1 MAIYGGA
8 LYSGE
13 TIISDC
19 GLVKKGGSNTSRIY
33 LGECLVYP
41 SKTYSLSLQY
51 FGSSS
56 SSVCRQTG
64 EYPKNMYWVDCS
76 TLNVGDYVWSN
87 STKNTLTADGYYG
100 SGNSN
105 SIYYYIVNGV
115 VSSIGTCPPVYTYQR
130 YSYDWAF
137 EKPEPISC
145 FFNNQPTLVYSYI
158 FKPNDFYE
166 ILEIDGLKKYYLLA
180 VPHLTRTIN
189 VDNYT
194 RTDGECDFINDNAHW
209 INLVD
214 NNLIPQ
220 KSCSQG
226 VLHNILYDDNRYSVT
241 WKQYL
246 LNGVISATQPII
258 SLGPCGSPTP
268 TPTPT
273 GPTPTPTPT
282 STGPTPT
289 PTSTPV
295 GCVPITDFD
304 YIINGTSNSTGF
316 TINGTQTI
324 NILIPNYYPSNTSTP
339 IYYQY
344 ILDNYNPG
352 TTTDNNK
359 TFDGVYFGNHSLTI
373 IASNCGSSITKNI
386 TFTTVDTTPT
396 ETYYVLIKCGATD
409 VAYVRKLQ
417 NNTPQTLSYGQVIKF
432 ADGGPGGC
440 WKYFGNEST
449 TVTSNQIGFIYSDC
463 NSCDPPPVTYTYTRY
478 NVDQSNCS
486 YNTPTEVWSTEDINN
501 GFQIINGI
509 LYYILK
515 TSHNNYT
522 NQISGATASTCTPIC
537 VPDWTTYA
545 VNCEDCVS
553 VWYQRD
559 GCGNTRTKTV
569 DDGSNYCL
577 PAISI
582 EYPDI
587 DGTAWGFRIN
597 NKRPNTTIN
606 FYYEGGAF
614 IGNTTTNYFIGY
626 DLTSNVNIYA
636 QENYCGVI
644 ATSNYIKVTGFSP
657 LLNLDLKI
665 CYDNGIPYWITTTTY
680 SNNYSGF
687 FYLYYNNGDLVL
699 NGGRLV
705 CCNTGIQD
713 ILNNPR
719 LEEIYAVINDQT
731 WGRIESN
738 RVTISYNNT
747 SC

>member
-8 LYSGE
+8 LYSGG

-76 TLNVGDYVWSN
+76 TLNVGDYVWSDQ
-87 STKNTLTADGYYG
+87 TKTTLTVDGYYG

-105 SIYYYIVNGV
+105 SVYYYIANGV
-115 VSSIGTCPPVYTYQR
+115 VSSIGTCPPVYTYYR
-130 YSYDWAF
+130 YRYGWINF
-137 EKPEPISC
+137 ETDPNC
-145 FFNNQPTLVYSYI
+145 FFDNQPILVYSYI
-158 FKPNDFYE
+158 FKPNGFYQFYDGVNINRYY
-166 ILEIDGLKKYYLLA
+166 ILD

-189 VDNYT
+189 IDGYSSVDQYCAVFNY
-194 RTDGECDFINDNAHW
+194 DAHW

-214 NNLIPQ
+214 NNLIPL

-226 VLHNILYDDNRYSVT
+226 VLHDILYDDNRYSVT

-258 SLGPCGSPTP
+258 SLGPCSSPTP

-273 GPTPTPTPT
+273 GPTPTPTP
-282 STGPTPT
+282 SPTGPTPT
-289 PTSTPV
+289 PTSTPI
-295 GCVPITDFD
+295 GCVPITNFD

-324 NILIPNYYPSNTSTP
+324 NILIPNYYPNNTSTP

-359 TFDGVYFGNHSLTI
+359 TFGGVYFGNHSLTI

-463 NSCDPPPVTYTYTRY
+463 NSCDPPPIIYTYIRY
-478 NVDQSNCS
+478 DVDS
-486 YNTPTEVWSTEDINN
+486 YNCNTSNPVDVYSYTNYGERYY
-501 GFQIINGI
+501 IINGI
-509 LYYILK
+509 VYYLIK
-515 TSHNNYT
+515 REHYNYT
-522 NQISGATASTCTPIC
+522 TEISGATPTSDCIPSCI
-537 VPDWTTYA
+537 PYWTTYGA
-545 VNCEDCVS
+545 NCENCVS

-559 GCGNTRTKTV
+559 GCGNTQTIPA

-577 PAISI
+577 PTISI
-582 EYPDI
+582 DYPEI
-587 DGTAWGFRIN
+587 NYNAWYFHIN
-597 NKRPNTTIN
+597 NKRPNTSVS
-606 FYYEGGAF
+606 FYYEGGGY
-614 IGNTTTNYFIGY
+614 IGNTTTDYFTGY
-626 DLTSNVNIYA
+626 DLNYNVNIYA
-636 QENYCGVI
+636 QENYCGVT

-687 FYLYYNNGDLVL
+687 FYLYYNNGDPVL
-699 NGGRLV
+699 NGGGLV
-705 CCNTGIQD
+705 CCNTGTQD